1 MNNDDFPTTRLYR
14 ADQAPVEPQPF
25 GTRVGPTPQRLP
37 SQQDRAQSTQTRLLQ
52 NISNRVMFIAVC
64 VGILTAVLLGA
75 LGFGAYTLIHFANT
89 VNNSTGFSNCQS
101 VGGTDPSC

>member
-1 MNNDDFPTTRLYR
+1 
-14 ADQAPVEPQPF
+14 
-25 GTRVGPTPQRLP
+25 
-37 SQQDRAQSTQTRLLQ
+37 
-52 NISNRVMFIAVC
+52 MFIAVC